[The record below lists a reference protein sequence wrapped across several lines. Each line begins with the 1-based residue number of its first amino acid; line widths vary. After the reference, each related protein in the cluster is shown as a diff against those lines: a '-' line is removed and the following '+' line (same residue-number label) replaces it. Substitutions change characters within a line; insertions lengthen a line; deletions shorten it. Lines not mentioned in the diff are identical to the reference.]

1 VHESLFGRPAQEDP
15 SSRGLGEAQGRPKS
29 EAARTF
35 GVSRSCVKPYAAT
48 RREGRPLSPR
58 KHPKHPGSEPKLDER
73 ARKILQA
80 DVVEAR
86 PATTLKDRCR
96 FLQEALGVWVSES
109 TLSRLLRK
117 MGFSPKDGA
126 CSRARTRRVLEGRL
140 ARPGLRQ
147 ACAKRDGKRFVF
159 VDECSSN
166 TSLSPIYGWSRKG
179 KRVCFETPRNWGTN
193 LTLLSSMSVEGM
205 GASMVVEGSRPRRPS
220 SRPTRSESWLPY

>member
-1 VHESLFGRPAQEDP
+1 MKAYSTDLRVRIL
-15 SSRGLGEAQGRPKS
+15 EAVDKGMPKS

-35 GVSRSCVKPYAAT
+35 GVSRSSIKRYAAA
-48 RREGRPLSPR
+48 RREGRPLTP
-58 KHPKHPGSEPKLDER
+58 KKHPGSKPKLDER

-80 DVVEAR
+80 DVEAR

-96 FLQEALGVWVSES
+96 LLQEAVGVWVSES

-147 ACAKRDGKRFVF
+147 AGWEALRVRGRVLLEHLVLEHLALADLRLVAQGKEGVLRD
-159 VDECSSN
+159 
-166 TSLSPIYGWSRKG
+166 
-179 KRVCFETPRNWGTN
+179 
-193 LTLLSSMSVEGM
+193 
-205 GASMVVEGSRPRRPS
+205 AA
-220 SRPTRSESWLPY
+220 